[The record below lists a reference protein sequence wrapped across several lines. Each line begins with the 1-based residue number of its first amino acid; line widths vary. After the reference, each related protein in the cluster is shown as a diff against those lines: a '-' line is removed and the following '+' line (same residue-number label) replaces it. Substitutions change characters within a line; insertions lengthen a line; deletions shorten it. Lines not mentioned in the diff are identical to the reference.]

1 MHACTVHI
9 KIEFIFLHSF
19 RFLEVT
25 MDSGHTRQRMRPW
38 LESKVESGQIPGL
51 AWIDRD
57 RKIFRVPWKHGGKH
71 DWNEA
76 DSTIFKVIVNR
87 VCIEQGLDI
96 GNFNVAP
103 ETFQG
108 GRMLLQRC
116 LLSSIHKSIPI
127 HSTEKKLVLDH

>member
-1 MHACTVHI
+1 
-9 KIEFIFLHSF
+9 
-19 RFLEVT
+19 

-76 DSTIFKVIVNR
+76 DSTIFKVVVNR

-127 HSTEKKLVLDH
+127 HSTEQNLVLDH